1 MADCL
6 FCKIVQR
13 EIPSEIVFEDEQVL
27 AFKDIN
33 PMAPVHI
40 LIIPKQHLDSLH
52 ELRPGDE
59 SSVGHIL
66 VVAKQ
71 LAEEFGL
78 AESGYRLV
86 TNIGAD
92 GGQIIKHLHFH
103 LLGGQPL
110 GSKLG

>member
-1 MADCL
+1 
-6 FCKIVQR
+6 
-13 EIPSEIVFEDEQVL
+13 
-27 AFKDIN
+27 
-33 PMAPVHI
+33 
-40 LIIPKQHLDSLH
+40 LDSLH

-86 TNIGAD
+86 TNIGTD